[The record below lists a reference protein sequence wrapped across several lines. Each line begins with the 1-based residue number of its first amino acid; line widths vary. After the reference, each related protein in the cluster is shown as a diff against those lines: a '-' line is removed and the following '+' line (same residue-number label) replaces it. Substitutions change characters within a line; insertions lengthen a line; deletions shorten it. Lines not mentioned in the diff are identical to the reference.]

1 MKKFAII
8 ANMMMEMC
16 MCCMCVVSYVP
27 FSDVIS
33 ISETDHCAA

>member
-1 MKKFAII
+1 MKKSTITV
-8 ANMMMEMC
+8 NMMMEMC